1 MLFSLFHR
9 QKMEVL
15 GCVGL
20 VTHSKSSA
28 VLLND
33 CLRRIKMLSPLDDAE
48 AQQNVEE
55 LPIKPSGD
63 QLAKALAPGNNILPC
78 VEQQCIYSKEKQI
91 PQKVSFLND
100 IGLHKQ
106 SLNQAQCK

>member
-78 VEQQCIYSKEKQI
+78 VEQQCIYSNSYFIINEEI
-91 PQKVSFLND
+91 QKYLKH
-100 IGLHKQ
+100 ITHHGKITQL
-106 SLNQAQCK
+106 